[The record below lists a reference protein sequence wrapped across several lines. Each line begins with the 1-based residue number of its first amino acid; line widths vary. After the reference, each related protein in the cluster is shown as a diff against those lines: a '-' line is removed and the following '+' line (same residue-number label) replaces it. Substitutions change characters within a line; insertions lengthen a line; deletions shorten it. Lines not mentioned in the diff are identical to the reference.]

1 MSDHLEF
8 SQVARLPHPGDNVA
22 ITTQRLAAGTVLRSD
37 DRHYTLSH
45 TLLEGHRFATTALNP
60 GDALLS
66 WSLPFGFATR
76 AILPG
81 DYICNDTMLE
91 ALAGRGLD
99 FALPTTPNFAD
110 HIEPFAFDAAHWQP
124 VDQVNRYP
132 TDRTFMGYRR
142 GPGRGVGTRNTIVL
156 LGTTSRTGS
165 YVKQLEER
173 VKAFVADYPNVDA
186 IVAVAH
192 TEGGSEHPNNLE
204 LLLRTLAGFMVNPN
218 VGAVLAV
225 DFGVEP
231 VTNQMLSAWLK
242 AHDYPI
248 DDLPHRFM
256 SLTGPF
262 QSNLE
267 VGEAQVRE
275 WLPLVNQTKR
285 TPESMAH
292 LKLALQCGGSDAFSG
307 ISANPLLGWVTRE
320 VIRYGGAGNLAE
332 TDELIG
338 AESYVLQRVRDVAT
352 AEKFLGMVAAFKERV
367 AWHGHSAEGNPS
379 GGNKFRGLYNIVL
392 KSIGAANKKDPAVR
406 LDHVIAYGELMQ
418 EPGFYFMDSPGNDL
432 ESVAGQIAAGC
443 NMIFFTTGNGS
454 ITNFPF
460 VPTIKM
466 VTTTRRYRL
475 LSREMDVNAGAY
487 LDGVSMD
494 DLGAQTLDL
503 TIDVASGQRC
513 AGEKAGHAQV
523 QIWRDWRQT
532 DAGQLAELLNQPLPD
547 GASLPVLPPDQAN
560 PQVAL
565 PTFTANGTQTLDRVA
580 LVLPTSLCAGQVAR
594 LAAHRLNQQA
604 IGRDQGIS
612 RFVTLVHTEGCG
624 VSGGTSED
632 LYIRTMLG
640 YITHPQVVRCLLLE
654 HGCEKTH
661 NDYMRSQLRAVGYD
675 LDRLGFA
682 SVQLDGGIE
691 NVLGKIS
698 MWFDDTLAHEPKP
711 TYRRS
716 RAGRAARRLGEFR
729 SDFGRSRRSLFR
741 ANAPSRSRRRR
752 SRRAA
757 ECGHPLLARLSD
769 RNTGQSA
776 RTAHVGL
783 WCAHADPG
791 LACDGDAHGPLG
803 GNPHRPR
810 CNRRRCDHR
819 LCGRAPA
826 PDPPHD
832 PPAASHRPQ
841 RCRRSL
847 RPRPRPDPGRCAAG
861 LARPNLCAHRRCRGQ
876 ALRAAPLS
884 VGQHRLPGDTRVVGR
899 IHVVCPRGPRILK
912 MQKGRFVAAP

>member
-1 MSDHLEF
+1 MPDHFEF

-22 ITTQRLAAGTVLRSD
+22 ITTQRLAAGTRLHHGD
-37 DRHYTLSH
+37 QQYTLSH
-45 TLLEGHRFATTALNP
+45 TLLEGHRFAITPLQP

-66 WSLPFGFATR
+66 WSLPFGVATR
-76 AILPG
+76 PILPG
-81 DYICNDTMLE
+81 DYVCNDTMLE
-91 ALAGRGLD
+91 ALAVRNLN
-99 FALPTTPNFAD
+99 FALPTAPNFAD
-110 HIEPFAFDAAHWQP
+110 QIEPFRFNAADRQA
-124 VDQVNRYP
+124 VEQVARYA
-132 TDRTFMGYRR
+132 TERTFLGYRR
-142 GPGRGVGTRNTIVL
+142 GGGRGVGTRNTIVL

-173 VKAFVADYPNVDA
+173 VKDWVADYPNVDA

-225 DFGVEP
+225 DFGLEP
-231 VTNQMLSAWLK
+231 VTNQMLVAWLQ
-242 AHDYPI
+242 AHNYPI
-248 DDLPHRFM
+248 DDLPHRFL

-262 QSNLE
+262 QAALAE
-267 VGEAQVRE
+267 GEAQVRA
-275 WLPLVNQTKR
+275 WLPLVNRTSR
-285 TPESMAH
+285 TPESVAH

-338 AESYVLQRVRDVAT
+338 AESYVLQRVRDAAT
-352 AEKFLGMVAAFKERV
+352 AEKFLGMVEAFKTRV

-406 LDHVIAYGELMQ
+406 LDHVIEYGERMQ
-418 EPGFYFMDSPGNDL
+418 APGFYFMDSPGNDL
-432 ESVAGQIAAGC
+432 ESIAGQIAAGC

-466 VTTTRRYRL
+466 VTTTRRYTL
-475 LSREMDVNAGAY
+475 LAREMDVNAGAY
-487 LDGVSMD
+487 LDGVPMD

-503 TIDVASGQRC
+503 TLSIASGERC

-532 DAGQLAELLNQPLPD
+532 DGGHLQELLNQPLPD
-547 GASLPVLPPDQAN
+547 GTSLPVLPPHDPL
-560 PQVAL
+560 PQI
-565 PTFTANGTQTLDRVA
+565 TFPAYLTAGVPTLDRVA

-594 LAAHRLNQQA
+594 MAAHRLNQHA
-604 IGRDQGIS
+604 IGRDQGIA

-661 NDYMRSQLRAVGYD
+661 NDYMRSRLHAHGYD

-682 SVQLDGGIE
+682 SVQLDGGID
-691 NVLGKIS
+691 NVLGKIEA
-698 MWFDDTLAHEPKP
+698 WFTTTLQDEAAPQATEAGLEGLRVGLASSGPVSDAAAAAFSEMTRQVTAAGGAVVVPQNAGILSAPAYLTPTLGNTPAFPTLAYGAPMTSAGLHVMETP
-711 TYRRS
+711 T
-716 RAGRAARRLGEFR
+716 AHWVETLTGLGATGVDVIVAYIGEHPLQTHPMIPLLQITDR
-729 SDFGRSRRSLFR
+729 SDVAEAFGPDLDMLLTGTPQAWPAQIYARI
-741 ANAPSRSRRRR
+741 
-752 SRRAA
+752 AA
-757 ECGHPLLARLSD
+757 
-769 RNTGQSA
+769 
-776 RTAHVGL
+776 
-783 WCAHADPG
+783 
-791 LACDGDAHGPLG
+791 
-803 GNPHRPR
+803 
-810 CNRRRCDHR
+810 
-819 LCGRAPA
+819 
-826 PDPPHD
+826 
-832 PPAASHRPQ
+832 
-841 RCRRSL
+841 
-847 RPRPRPDPGRCAAG
+847 
-861 LARPNLCAHRRCRGQ
+861 
-876 ALRAAPLS
+876 
-884 VGQHRLPGDTRVVGR
+884 
-899 IHVVCPRGPRILK
+899 
-912 MQKGRFVAAP
+912 VAAKRYAPRLHQLGNIDFQVTRGLLGVSM